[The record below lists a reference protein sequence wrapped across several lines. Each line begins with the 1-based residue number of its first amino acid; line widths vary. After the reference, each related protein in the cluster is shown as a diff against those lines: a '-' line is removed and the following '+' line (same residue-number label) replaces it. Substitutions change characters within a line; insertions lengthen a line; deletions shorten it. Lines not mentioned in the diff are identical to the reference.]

1 MHLLSCPVLP
11 SYTDCAARRQDE
23 AACDEGR
30 TTSSSRHLHDSSS
43 FAQRAIPSAEM
54 NTVDVVIDKRLHTV
68 CLKVCLEGNMLYKD
82 QQGGVVDK
90 VYPSLP
96 TPHAIVLRRGL
107 RRNVNCCPITNLSPS
122 YSPVRRNSRSPVRT
136 SEVRALDQV
145 PENEEDTL
153 GNRTVTEEPL
163 LSPPPIF
170 AMREERENA
179 ESERMI
185 QEMIS
190 RLYSTGTSRIR
201 DLNLV
206 MHSDD
211 DVKLESIESRMFTN
225 VLP

>member
-1 MHLLSCPVLP
+1 
-11 SYTDCAARRQDE
+11 
-23 AACDEGR
+23 
-30 TTSSSRHLHDSSS
+30 
-43 FAQRAIPSAEM
+43 M
-54 NTVDVVIDKRLHTV
+54 NTVDVVIGKRLHTV
-68 CLKVCLEGNMLYKD
+68 CLKVCLEGDMLHQD

-96 TPHAIVLRRGL
+96 TSHAIVLRRGL
-107 RRNVNCCPITNLSPS
+107 RRNVNCCSITNLSPS

-136 SEVRALDQV
+136 VRTSAVRDLDQV
-145 PENEEDTL
+145 PEDEEDTL
-153 GNRTVTEEPL
+153 GNRTLTEEPL

-170 AMREERENA
+170 AMRQERENA

-206 MHSDD
+206 MHSDN